1 MFVSMSTVDEVKQK
15 LDIVEVI
22 GQYVKLTKAGRNFK
36 AICPFHNEK
45 TASFYVFP
53 ERQSWHCFGAC
64 STGGD
69 VFTFVMKKEG
79 LDFGETLR
87 LLADKAGI
95 SMPSKIEPGPRKD
108 EKEKLF
114 QINEAA
120 VQYYHNL
127 LVNSP
132 TGEKAKNYLLSRGLT
147 IKTIND
153 FQLGVSPNA
162 WEMLMTYLQEKG
174 FSESEMTDAGLIL
187 KNEEGK
193 THDRFHNRLMFPIR
207 DARGRTTGFSGRVL
221 DDSLPKYMNSPQTAV
236 FDKSGTI
243 YGIDMAGSAIRT
255 KDMAIVVEGY
265 MDVIMAHQYGYHNV
279 VASMGTA
286 ITEKH
291 ITILKK
297 LTKNIALALDPDT
310 AGEEAMLRCVE
321 YENSLNA
328 EVKVIILPAGED
340 PDEVI
345 KADPKVWEKAVEK
358 AVPVIDYTIDM
369 AVSRQDMS
377 TASAK
382 SQVANSLLPIIAKVG
397 DDIRRDHYLTKL
409 SKLAGISYNKLEGV
423 LKTYLKPKL
432 QKRGFEP
439 ASPSLLTTTSSPREE
454 YCLAL
459 LVQHPELKNQDEG
472 LLPDYFQNI
481 VNREIYCACLET
493 EDTIALKEKLEPVVR
508 EKLDVITTKHTSTD
522 RVAEKYSECV
532 LALRKAFLLNQE
544 AMRAEVFAMV
554 EAETGGTG
562 AALAR
567 LKEQGIESSIQLKD
581 VFARKPRVL
590 RRTNGRN
597 N

>member
-1 MFVSMSTVDEVKQK
+1 MSTIDEVKQK

-36 AICPFHNEK
+36 AACPFHNEK
-45 TASFYVFP
+45 TPSFYVFP

-79 LDFGETLR
+79 LDFGEALH
-87 LLADKAGI
+87 LLADKVGV
-95 SMPSKIEPGPRKD
+95 SLPSKIEQGPRKD
-108 EKEKLF
+108 EKERLF
-114 QINEAA
+114 QANEAA
-120 VQYYHNL
+120 AQYYHNL

-132 TGEKAKNYLLSRGLT
+132 SGEKAKNYLLGRGLT
-147 IKTIND
+147 VKTIND
-153 FQLGVSPNA
+153 FELGVSPNA

-174 FSESEMTDAGLIL
+174 FSENELTDAGLIL

-221 DDSLPKYMNSPQTAV
+221 DDSLPKYMNSPQTAI

-243 YGIDMAGSAIRT
+243 YGIDMAASAIRT
-255 KDMAIVVEGY
+255 KDGVVIVEGY
-265 MDVIMAHQYGYHNV
+265 MDVIVAHQYGFNNV

-291 ITILKK
+291 INILKK
-297 LTKNIALALDPDT
+297 LTKNIALALDPDA

-321 YENSLNA
+321 YENSLNT
-328 EVKVIILPAGED
+328 EVKVIILPSHED

-345 KADPKVWEKAVEK
+345 KKDPKIWERAVEK

-369 AVSRQDMS
+369 TVSGQDMS
-377 TASAK
+377 TAGAK

-423 LKTYLKPKL
+423 LKTYLKPKP
-432 QKRGFEP
+432 QKRGVEP
-439 ASPSLLTTTSSPREE
+439 TAPSLLTTVSSPREE
-454 YCLAL
+454 YCLAIL
-459 LVQHPELKNQDEG
+459 LQHPELKKQDEG
-472 LLPDYFQNI
+472 LQPNYFQNI

-493 EDTIALKEKLEPVVR
+493 DDAIALKDRLEPAVR
-508 EKLDVITTKHTSTD
+508 EKLDAINAKHTTAD
-522 RVAEKYSECV
+522 RVAAKYTECV
-532 LALRKAFLLNQE
+532 LALRRAFLINQE
-544 AMRAEVFAMV
+544 DMRAEVFAMDT
-554 EAETGGTG
+554 ETGGPG

-567 LKEQGIESSIQLKD
+567 LKEEGIEPSIQLKD
-581 VFARKPRVL
+581 VFARKPRVI
-590 RRTNGRN
+590 RRTGNGRRN

>member
-1 MFVSMSTVDEVKQK
+1 MSTVDEVKQK

-36 AICPFHNEK
+36 AACPFHNEK
-45 TASFYVFP
+45 TPSFYVFP

-79 LDFGETLR
+79 LDFGEALR
-87 LLADKAGI
+87 LLADKAGVI
-95 SMPSKIEPGPRKD
+95 LPSKIEQGPRKD
-108 EKEKLF
+108 EKERLF
-114 QINEAA
+114 QVNEAA

-127 LVNSP
+127 LVNAPS
-132 TGEKAKNYLLSRGLT
+132 GERAKNYLLGRGLT

-153 FQLGVSPNA
+153 FELGVSPNA
-162 WEMLMTYLQEKG
+162 WEMLMTYLLERG
-174 FSESEMTDAGLIL
+174 FSESELMDVGLIL

-193 THDRFHNRLMFPIR
+193 THDRFRNRLMFPIR
-207 DARGRTTGFSGRVL
+207 DNRGRTTGFSGRVL
-221 DDSLPKYMNSPQTAV
+221 DDSLPKYMNSPQTAI

-243 YGIDMAGSAIRT
+243 YGIDMAGSAIRN
-255 KDMAIVVEGY
+255 KDLVVIVEGY
-265 MDVIMAHQYGYHNV
+265 MDVIMAHQYGYSNV

-291 ITILKK
+291 INILKK
-297 LTKNIALALDPDT
+297 LTKNIALALDPDA
-310 AGEEAMLRCVE
+310 AGEEAMLRAVE

-328 EVKVIILPAGED
+328 EVKVIMLPPHED

-345 KADPKVWEKAVEK
+345 KKDPKMWESAVEK
-358 AVPVIDYTIDM
+358 AVPVIDYTIDT

-377 TASAK
+377 TAGAK
-382 SQVANSLLPIIAKVG
+382 SKVANSLLPIIARVG

-423 LKTYLKPKL
+423 LKTYLKPKP

-439 ASPSLLTTTSSPREE
+439 TAPSLLTTASSPREE
-454 YCLAL
+454 YCLAIL
-459 LVQHPELKNQDEG
+459 LQHPELKKQDEG

-481 VNREIYCACLET
+481 VNREIYCAFLET
-493 EDTIALKEKLEPVVR
+493 DDAIALKDRLEPFVR
-508 EKLDVITTKHTSTD
+508 EKLD
-522 RVAEKYSECV
+522 EL
-532 LALRKAFLLNQE
+532 LALPQSTNRIPGRYHDSVL
-544 AMRAEVFAMV
+544 
-554 EAETGGTG
+554 
-562 AALAR
+562 R
-567 LKEQGIESSIQLKD
+567 LKREYLQNQQLIREEIFSIVSQSEGKGADIERLKQEGLELNNQLHLVSIELGHDK
-581 VFARKPRVL
+581 
-590 RRTNGRN
+590 RRTNGRRN

>member
-1 MFVSMSTVDEVKQK
+1 MSTVDEVKQK

-36 AICPFHNEK
+36 AVCPFHNEK
-45 TASFYVFP
+45 TPSFYVFP

-79 LDFGETLR
+79 LDFSETLR
-87 LLADKAGI
+87 LLADKTGI
-95 SMPSKIEPGPRKD
+95 AMPSKIEAGPRKD

-114 QINEAA
+114 QVNEAA

-127 LVNSP
+127 LVNSSI
-132 TGEKAKNYLLSRGLT
+132 GEKAKNYLLGRGLT
-147 IKTIND
+147 IKSIND
-153 FQLGVSPNA
+153 FQLGVSPDA
-162 WEMLMTYLQEKG
+162 WESLLTYLKEKN
-174 FSESEMTDAGLIL
+174 FSENEMTDAGLIM
-187 KNEEGK
+187 KNDEGR
-193 THDRFHNRLMFPIR
+193 TRDRFHNRLMFPIR
-207 DARGRTTGFSGRVL
+207 DSRGHTVGFSGREQ
-221 DDSLPKYMNSPQTAV
+221 DGSQPKYINSPQTV
-236 FDKSGTI
+236 IFDKSGTI
-243 YGIDMAGSAIRT
+243 YGIDMAAAAIRT
-255 KDMAIVVEGY
+255 KDMVVIVEGY
-265 MDVIMAHQYGYHNV
+265 MDVIMAHQYGYNNV

-297 LTKNIALALDPDT
+297 LTKNVALALDPDT

-321 YENSLNA
+321 YENTLNT
-328 EVKVIILPAGED
+328 EVKVIILPPHED

-345 KADPKVWEKAVEK
+345 KADPKIWEKAVEN

-369 AVSRQDMS
+369 TVSRQDMS
-377 TASAK
+377 TAGAK
-382 SQVANSLLPIIAKVG
+382 SQVANNLLPIIAKVG

-432 QKRGFEP
+432 QKRGVEP

-454 YCLAL
+454 YCLAIL
-459 LVQHPELKNQDEG
+459 LQHPELKQQDEG

-481 VNREIYCACLET
+481 VNREIYCAYLET
-493 EDTIALKEKLEPVVR
+493 EDSIALKERLEPVVR
-508 EKLDVITTKHTSTD
+508 EKLEAITTKHTTTD
-522 RVAEKYSECV
+522 RAAIKYTESV
-532 LALRKAFLLNQE
+532 LALRRAYLLNQE
-544 AMRAEVFAMV
+544 AMRAEVFAMD
-554 EAETGGTG
+554 AETGGTG

-567 LKEQGIESSIQLKD
+567 LKEEGIEPSIQLKD
-581 VFARKPRVL
+581 VFARKPRTI
-590 RRTNGRN
+590 RRANGRRN

>member
-1 MFVSMSTVDEVKQK
+1 MSTVDEVKQK

-22 GQYVKLTKAGRNFK
+22 GQYAKLTKAGRNFK
-36 AICPFHNEK
+36 AVCPFHNEK
-45 TASFYVFP
+45 TPSFYVFP

-79 LDFGETLR
+79 IDFGEALK
-87 LLADKAGI
+87 LLADKAGV
-95 SMPSKIEPGPRKD
+95 SMPAKIEAGPRKD
-108 EKEKLF
+108 EKERLF
-114 QINEAA
+114 QVNEAA
-120 VQYYHNL
+120 AEYYHNL
-127 LVNSP
+127 LVNSSG
-132 TGEKAKNYLLSRGLT
+132 GEKAKNYLLGRGLT

-162 WEMLMTYLQEKG
+162 WEMLMNYLREKG
-174 FSESEMTDAGLIL
+174 FNEAEMFDAGLIL

-193 THDRFHNRLMFPIR
+193 FHDRFHNRLMFPIR
-207 DARGRTTGFSGRVL
+207 DARGRTTGFSGRVQ
-221 DDSLPKYMNSPQTAV
+221 DDSQPKYMNSPQTAI

-243 YGIDMAGSAIRT
+243 YGIDMAASAIRT
-255 KDMAIVVEGY
+255 KDQAIIVEGY
-265 MDVIMAHQYGYHNV
+265 MDVIVPHQYGYHNV

-291 ITILKK
+291 INMLKK

-321 YENSLNA
+321 YENSLNT
-328 EVKVIILPAGED
+328 EVKIVILPPHED

-345 KADPKVWEKAVEK
+345 KKDPKIWETAVAN

-382 SQVANSLLPIIAKVG
+382 SMVANNLLAIIAKVG

-423 LKTYLKPKL
+423 LKTYLKPKP
-432 QKRGFEP
+432 QKRGVEP
-439 ASPSLLTTTSSPREE
+439 ASPVLITTTSSPREE
-454 YCLAL
+454 YCLAIL
-459 LVQHPELKNQDEG
+459 LQHPEMKNQEG

-481 VNREIYCACLET
+481 INREIYYACLET
-493 EDTIALKEKLEPVVR
+493 DDTTVLKEKLEPVVR
-508 EKLDVITTKHTSTD
+508 EKIDAIISKHTPP
-522 RVAEKYSECV
+522 AEKLAARFADSV
-532 LALRKAFLLNQE
+532 LALRKTYLMNQE
-544 AMRAEVFAMV
+544 AMRGEVFAM

-567 LKEQGIESSIQLKD
+567 LQVEGIEPSVQLKD
-581 VFARKPRVL
+581 AFASKRRVI
-590 RRTNGRN
+590 RRANGRRSN
-597 N
+597 

>member
-1 MFVSMSTVDEVKQK
+1 MSTVDEVKQK

-36 AICPFHNEK
+36 AVCPFHNEK

-95 SMPSKIEPGPRKD
+95 SMPSHIEQGPRKD

-114 QINEAA
+114 QANEAA
-120 VQYYHNL
+120 AQYYHNL
-127 LVNSP
+127 LINSP
-132 TGEKAKNYLLSRGLT
+132 AGEKAKNYLLGRGLT

-162 WEMLMTYLQEKG
+162 WEMLKTYLTEKG
-174 FSESEMTDAGLIL
+174 FSESELFDAGLIL
-187 KNEEGK
+187 KSEEGK
-193 THDRFHNRLMFPIR
+193 IHDRFHNRLMFPIR
-207 DARGRTTGFSGRVL
+207 DARGRTIAFSGREM
-221 DDSLPKYMNSPQTAV
+221 DGSQPKYMNSPQTAI

-243 YGIDMAGSAIRT
+243 YGIDMAGSAIRS
-255 KDMAIVVEGY
+255 KDMVVIVEGY
-265 MDVIMAHQYGYHNV
+265 MDVIMAHQYGFNNV

-291 ITILKK
+291 VTILKK
-297 LTKNIALALDPDT
+297 LTKNIALALDPDA

-321 YENSLNA
+321 YENSLNN
-328 EVKVIILPAGED
+328 EIKVIILPSGKD

-345 KADPKVWEKAVEK
+345 KENPDLWQEYVGKAM
-358 AVPVIDYTIDM
+358 PVIDYTIDM
-369 AVSRQDMS
+369 TVSRQDMS
-377 TASAK
+377 TASVK
-382 SQVANSLLPIIAKVG
+382 SQVANNLLAIIARVS
-397 DDIRRDHYLTKL
+397 DDIRRDHYLTRL
-409 SKLAGISYNKLEGV
+409 SKLAGISYNRLEGV

-432 QKRGFEP
+432 QKRGVEP
-439 ASPSLLTTTSSPREE
+439 AAPALLTSVSSPREE

-459 LVQHPELKNQDEG
+459 LLQNPELKKLDEG

-481 VNREIYCACLET
+481 VNREIYCACLAT
-493 EDTIALKEKLEPVVR
+493 DDTIALKERLEPSVR
-508 EKLDVITTKHTSTD
+508 EKLDTITTKHTPAD
-522 RVAEKYSECV
+522 RIAAKYTESV

-544 AMRAEVFAMV
+544 AMRAEVFAM
-554 EAETGGTG
+554 EAETGGAG
-562 AALAR
+562 AALTK
-567 LKEQGIESSIQLKD
+567 LQEEGIETSIQLKN
-581 VFARKPRVL
+581 VFARKPRAI
-590 RRTNGRN
+590 RRTGNGRRN
-597 N
+597 S

>member
-1 MFVSMSTVDEVKQK
+1 MSTVDEVKQK

-36 AICPFHNEK
+36 AVCPFHNEK

-87 LLADKAGI
+87 LLADKVGV
-95 SMPSKIEPGPRKD
+95 SLPSHIEQGPRKD

-114 QINEAA
+114 QANEAA
-120 VQYYHNL
+120 AQYYHNL

-132 TGEKAKNYLLSRGLT
+132 AGEKAKNYLLGRGLT
-147 IKTIND
+147 LKTIND

-162 WEMLMTYLQEKG
+162 WEMLMMYLLEKG
-174 FSESEMTDAGLIL
+174 FSESELLDAGLIL
-187 KNEEGK
+187 KSEEGK

-221 DDSLPKYMNSPQTAV
+221 DDSLPKYMNSPQTAI

-243 YGIDMAGSAIRT
+243 YGIDMAASAIRA
-255 KDMAIVVEGY
+255 KDMVVIVEGY
-265 MDVIMAHQYGYHNV
+265 MDVIVAHQYGFNNV

-310 AGEEAMLRCVE
+310 AGEEAMTHSVD
-321 YENSLNA
+321 YENTA
-328 EVKVIILPAGED
+328 EVEIEVVTLPSGED

-345 KADPKVWEKAVEK
+345 KKDPKLWETAIANASPLAEYMVNF
-358 AVPVIDYTIDM
+358 
-369 AVSRQDMS
+369 
-377 TASAK
+377 TASKFDLSKTTEK
-382 SQVANSLLPIIAKVG
+382 SKLIGQLIPLIAKVKN
-397 DDIRRDHYLTKL
+397 DLRRDRWLRTL
-409 SKLAGISYNKLEGV
+409 SKLTKIEYNVIEGLLKKSLISNNFR
-423 LKTYLKPKL
+423 KPL
-432 QKRGFEP
+432 NRSNIVPVDTIGYS
-439 ASPSLLTTTSSPREE
+439 AREE
-454 YCLAL
+454 YCLAIL
-459 LVQHPELKNQDEG
+459 LQYPELKKQDEG
-472 LLPDYFQNI
+472 LRPEYFQNI
-481 VNREIYCACLET
+481 VNREIYCACMET
-493 EDTIALKEKLEPVVR
+493 DDTIALKERLEPTVR
-508 EKLDVITTKHTSTD
+508 EKLDAITTKHNPDD
-522 RVAEKYSECV
+522 RVAAKYTECV

-544 AMRAEVFAMV
+544 AMRSEVFAM
-554 EAETGGTG
+554 EAETAGTG
-562 AALAR
+562 AALTK
-567 LKEQGIESSIQLKD
+567 LKEQGIEPSIQLKN
-581 VFARKPRVL
+581 VFARKPRVI
-590 RRTNGRN
+590 RRTENGRRN
-597 N
+597 S